1 VDTGFLGR
9 LALAGLLVA
18 AIGLAGC
25 GRKGALEA
33 PPAATVE
40 AAPAD
45 TAAPPA
51 GTIPKPDKPFVLDGL
66 LH

>member
-1 VDTGFLGR
+1 VDTGILGR
-9 LALAGLLVA
+9 LALAGLVVA

-33 PPAATVE
+33 PPAATLE

-45 TAAPPA
+45 AAAPKSGA
-51 GTIPKPDKPFVLDGL
+51 IPKPDKPFVLDGL